1 MIILCV
7 LYVQCQ
13 LFCTQRTYCDFV
25 VWTKK
30 DVHIERIYPDN
41 VFWLNHIQQVDHFF
55 QVGILPELVGKFYS
69 RPSAMDPSPP
79 VSSSSKAS
87 SEAACEEVAAT
98 YKLLLLP

>member
-1 MIILCV
+1 M
-7 LYVQCQ
+7 QCQ

-55 QVGILPELVGKFYS
+55 QVGILPELVGNFIPDRQPWIHLHQYPHHLKLQ
-69 RPSAMDPSPP
+69 
-79 VSSSSKAS
+79 V
-87 SEAACEEVAAT
+87 
-98 YKLLLLP
+98 KLLVKKLRQLTNIVIAMRTKKTK